1 MNATK
6 ILIVD
11 DHDITLHGLSKYIE
25 KIENTEII
33 GMVKSGDEA
42 LDLIRENKPD
52 LVFTDVDMPIMDG
65 VELLK
70 IIRKDFVNIK
80 VIACTMHIQ
89 LWVIQKLLHNGINGI
104 ISKQSLKI
112 DISKAVE
119 GAISGQAFYSSD
131 IYEAVLEIMKK
142 PADYFSKFD
151 ELDLTKREKQVLQLI
166 SEELTTVEIAK
177 KLFLSP
183 NTVETHR
190 KNLFL
195 KFGVKNVAG
204 LIKKAMERQL
214 IE

>member
-1 MNATK
+1 MNTTK

-11 DHDITLHGLSKYIE
+11 DHDITLHGLAKYIE
-25 KIENTEII
+25 KIENTIII
-33 GMVKSGDEA
+33 GKVKSGKEA
-42 LDLIRENKPD
+42 LEQIEQHQPD
-52 LVFTDVDMPIMDG
+52 LVFTDVDMPVMDG

-112 DISKAVE
+112 DITRAVD
-119 GAISGQAFYSSD
+119 GALSGKAFYSAD

-142 PADYFSKFD
+142 PVGYFSKFD
-151 ELDLTKREKQVLQLI
+151 ELDLTKREKQVLQLV
-166 SEELTTVEIAK
+166 SDELTTSEIAD
-177 KLFLSP
+177 KLCLSP
-183 NTVETHR
+183 NTIETHR

>member
-1 MNATK
+1 MNTSK

-11 DHDITLHGLSKYIE
+11 DHDITLHGLAKYIE
-25 KIENTEII
+25 KIEYTEIV
-33 GMVKSGDEA
+33 GMVKSGKEA
-42 LDLIRENKPD
+42 LELIRETKPD
-52 LVFTDVDMPIMDG
+52 IVFTDVDMPVMDG

-70 IIRKDFVNIK
+70 VIRKDFVKIK
-80 VIACTMHIQ
+80 VVACTMHVE

-119 GAISGQAFYSSD
+119 GAISGKAFYSSD

-142 PADYFSKFD
+142 PAGYFSKFD
-151 ELDLTKREKQVLQLI
+151 ELDLTRREKQVLQLI
-166 SEELTTVEIAK
+166 SEELTTSEIAH
-177 KLFLSP
+177 KLSLSP
-183 NTVETHR
+183 NTIESHR

>member
-1 MNATK
+1 MKVTK

-33 GMVKSGDEA
+33 GMVKSGKEA
-42 LDLIRENKPD
+42 LELIQKHKPNII
-52 LVFTDVDMPIMDG
+52 FTDVDMPEMDG

-70 IIRKDFVNIK
+70 IIRKDFVEIK
-80 VIACTMHIQ
+80 VIACTMHVQ

-112 DISKAVE
+112 DIEKAIEGVE
-119 GAISGQAFYSSD
+119 TGKAFYSSD
-131 IYEAVLEIMKK
+131 IYEAVLEIMKR
-142 PADYFSKFD
+142 PDDYFSKFD

-166 SEELTTVEIAK
+166 SEELTTSEIAD
-177 KLFLSP
+177 KLSLSP
-183 NTVETHR
+183 NTIESHR

>member
-1 MNATK
+1 MKLTK

-25 KIENTEII
+25 KIENTEIV
-33 GMVKSGDEA
+33 GMVKSGEEA
-42 LDLIRENKPD
+42 LDLIQENKPD
-52 LVFTDVDMPIMDG
+52 IVFTDVDMPVMDG

-70 IIRKDFVNIK
+70 LIRKDFVNIK

-89 LWVIQKLLHNGINGI
+89 LWVIQKLLHHGINGI

-112 DISKAVE
+112 DIAKAVDR
-119 GAISGQAFYSSD
+119 AITDHPFYSSD
-131 IYEAVLEIMKK
+131 IYEAVIEIMKK
-142 PADYFSKFD
+142 PADYFSRFD

-166 SEELTTVEIAK
+166 SDELTSVEIAE

-183 NTVETHR
+183 NTIESHR